1 MNGIKNAVIKLLDS
15 ILLEA
20 EDGHLSHQRPKEGGN
35 GKEGVHVS
43 EWSGE
48 SKARSRECLCVCV
61 CVSLVIVSVYLS
73 VFGDCVSVCVCVRV
87 CV

>member
-61 CVSLVIVSVYLS
+61 CVC
-73 VFGDCVSVCVCVRV
+73 VFGDCVCLSVCLW
-87 CV
+87 